1 MRCEDDTPRPSRV
14 EIGRQAEQLVA
25 RYLELRGYRIL
36 ASNARTGPREIDLV
50 AHRSGV
56 VAIVEVRFRAR
67 EEFGAAEES
76 VRARKR
82 RDLLRAGR
90 AWWLCHGRALGRL
103 RFDLIAVRFTARGL
117 RLRHYPSFFA
127 PSG

>member
-1 MRCEDDTPRPSRV
+1 M
-14 EIGRQAEQLVA
+14 EIGRQAEQLAA

-36 ASNARTGPREIDLV
+36 ANNARAGPREIDLV
-50 AHRSGV
+50 AQRPGV

-67 EEFGAAEES
+67 EDFGAAEET

-90 AWWLCHGRALGRL
+90 AWWLCHGRGLGRL
-103 RFDLIAVRFTARGL
+103 RFDLIALRLTSRGL
-117 RLRHYPSFFA
+117 RLRHYVGFLS
-127 PSG
+127 PSGLGDLAA